1 MLHLGTSDPS
11 GILDGPADL
20 GRQDRLM
27 KKALISVGLLV
38 IAGTAVAAVSI
49 TGGEG
54 GGPAFRTAEISGA
67 ISPNLFP
74 PLVN

>member
-1 MLHLGTSDPS
+1 
-11 GILDGPADL
+11 
-20 GRQDRLM
+20 M

-54 GGPAFRTAEISGA
+54 GGPAFRTAEIQRGT
-67 ISPNLFP
+67 PNLFP